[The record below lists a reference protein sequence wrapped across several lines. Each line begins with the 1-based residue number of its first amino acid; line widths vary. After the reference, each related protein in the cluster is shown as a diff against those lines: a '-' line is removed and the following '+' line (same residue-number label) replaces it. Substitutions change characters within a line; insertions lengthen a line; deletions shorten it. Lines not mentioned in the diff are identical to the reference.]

1 MKQLQHLVKFLFI
14 CRFLFTLIN
23 VLDTFTERHI
33 QSALKSVCEGR
44 TTLIV
49 AHRLST
55 ISHADIIIVL
65 REGEIVER
73 GSHDELL
80 SQPDGIY
87 ASMWKEQ
94 STSYQDA
101 DKAITTDDQTSDL
114 SFQGT
119 DNQNHHHH
127 HS

>member
-1 MKQLQHLVKFLFI
+1 MKQLQHLVKFLFV
-14 CRFLFTLIN
+14 CLFFFLNLF
-23 VLDTFTERHI
+23 LDTFTERQI
-33 QSALKSVCEGR
+33 QSALKTVCEGR

-80 SQPDGIY
+80 AKPDGVY
-87 ASMWKEQ
+87 AAMWKEQ
-94 STSYQDA
+94 STSYQDD
-101 DKAITTDDQTSDL
+101 DKPPTTNGNNNGQILNLTV
-114 SFQGT
+114 
-119 DNQNHHHH
+119 NHDH
-127 HS
+127 HSIN

>member
-1 MKQLQHLVKFLFI
+1 MKQLQHLVKFLFV
-14 CRFLFTLIN
+14 CLFFFLNLF
-23 VLDTFTERHI
+23 LDTFTERQI
-33 QSALKSVCEGR
+33 QSALKTVCEGR

-80 SQPDGIY
+80 AKPDGVY
-87 ASMWKEQ
+87 AAMWKEQ
-94 STSYQDA
+94 STSYQD
-101 DKAITTDDQTSDL
+101 DDRLPTTNGNND
-114 SFQGT
+114 G
-119 DNQNHHHH
+119 
-127 HS
+127 

>member
-1 MKQLQHLVKFLFI
+1 MKQPPHLVI
-14 CRFLFTLIN
+14 IVIYWLIFN
-23 VLDTFTERHI
+23 VLDLCLDTFTERQI

-80 SQPDGIY
+80 SKSDGIY
-87 ASMWKEQ
+87 AAMWKEQ

-101 DKAITTDDQTSDL
+101 DKAITTDDQTNEL
-114 SFQGT
+114 SFRGT

-127 HS
+127 S

>member
-1 MKQLQHLVKFLFI
+1 MDEATSALGKILVFLFFFN
-14 CRFLFTLIN
+14 FLIYF
-23 VLDTFTERHI
+23 LDTFTERQI

-65 REGEIVER
+65 REGQIIER

-80 SQPDGIY
+80 AKPDGVY
-87 ASMWKEQ
+87 AAMWKEQ
-94 STSYQDA
+94 STSYQD
-101 DKAITTDDQTSDL
+101 DDRPTTTN
-114 SFQGT
+114 
-119 DNQNHHHH
+119 DNNDG
-127 HS
+127 

>member
-1 MKQLQHLVKFLFI
+1 MKQLQHLVKYFFFI
-14 CRFLFTLIN
+14 DLIIRFS
-23 VLDTFTERHI
+23 LDTFTERHI

-55 ISHADIIIVL
+55 ISHADVIIVL

-80 SQPDGIY
+80 AQPDGIY
-87 ASMWKEQ
+87 AAMWKEQ

-101 DKAITTDDQTSDL
+101 DKPTTDEDIDKQL
-114 SFQGT
+114 FKPT